1 MDTNETPAQGSHR
14 SHLIA
19 AFLSFLWPGLGQFY
33 LRNRRAAAI
42 FALPAVL
49 VLALVIY
56 EMRQGPV
63 VFVARFVDPSF
74 SRIAAII
81 AVLFGLWRL
90 AAVAHAFVGN
100 DRARAR
106 SVLDRA
112 VVVALAAVIVISH
125 VGAGFLLAQTSD
137 ATSHVFATPGP
148 SSLVDLTT
156 PVPSV
161 DASATPGP
169 TSTPTPVPS
178 VDKRVTILL
187 TGFDAGPGRQEIL
200 YDSMMLVSYDPVAN
214 SVQMI
219 NVPRD
224 STSFPLY
231 FGKHPVV
238 PTSLRLNSVPSS
250 VSRHYIVGSPD
261 SPYMTLVNEVSY
273 LVGIQIDYYAAM
285 DLGGFV
291 KLIDQVGGIDVVNPT
306 AINDPYYDWLDGRP
320 YGVIIPAGPQHLD
333 GIHALAYVRSRK
345 SAGDNDFG
353 RSSRQQEVLV
363 SLLHKMAQPSEI
375 LNIPSLLSTL
385 GSAVT
390 TNFPAGLVADYV
402 AIGQNVPSDHFA
414 GFVLSPTDGYSEYLP
429 SGALCLFNAR
439 VAALSVKLFGTDSLW
454 SGKPDPANTCPA

>member
-1 MDTNETPAQGSHR
+1 M
-14 SHLIA
+14 
-19 AFLSFLWPGLGQFY
+19 
-33 LRNRRAAAI
+33 
-42 FALPAVL
+42 
-49 VLALVIY
+49 
-56 EMRQGPV
+56 
-63 VFVARFVDPSF
+63 
-74 SRIAAII
+74 
-81 AVLFGLWRL
+81 
-90 AAVAHAFVGN
+90 
-100 DRARAR
+100 
-106 SVLDRA
+106 LDRG

-125 VGAGFLLAQTSD
+125 AGAGLLLAETSD

-148 SSLVDLTT
+148 SSVVDLTT
-156 PVPSV
+156 PVPNAGSWG
-161 DASATPGP
+161 TPGP
-169 TSTPTPVPS
+169 GQTPGPPPK
-178 VDKRVTILL
+178 VDKRVTILF
-187 TGFDAGPGRQEIL
+187 TGFDSAPNRGETL
-200 YDSMMLVSYDPVAN
+200 YDSLMVVSFDPTTN

-231 FGKHPVV
+231 FGKHQVV
-238 PTSLRLNSVPSS
+238 PTSLRLNSVPTN
-250 VSRHYIVGSPD
+250 VSKGGIAGSPD

-273 LVGIQIDYYAAM
+273 LAGIQIDYYAAM

-390 TNFPAGLVADYV
+390 TNFPAGQVADYV
-402 AIGQNVPSDHFA
+402 AIGQNVPSDHFT
-414 GFVLSPTDGYSEYLP
+414 GFVLSPSAGYSEYLP

-439 VAALSVKLFGTDSLW
+439 VAALSVKVFGTDSLW
-454 SGKPDPANTCPA
+454 SGKPVPANTCPA